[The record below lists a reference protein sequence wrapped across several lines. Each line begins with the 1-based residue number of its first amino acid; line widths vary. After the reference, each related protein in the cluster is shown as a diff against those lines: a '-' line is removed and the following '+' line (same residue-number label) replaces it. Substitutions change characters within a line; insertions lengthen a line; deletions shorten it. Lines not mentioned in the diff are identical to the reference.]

1 MNVVFFSYT
10 GTSKKVA
17 EYLASELNCKI
28 VEIKPERSR
37 SYIEWLIL
45 SFIPGFRVKISHENI
60 ESDEIILCFPKWTF
74 NCPPITSLLKSGKLA
89 DKKVFII
96 VVCGGWQAESYT
108 EKYSKIV
115 EEYGGKVVGWKIIKR
130 KNVDNVPKNKDFL
143 REVKSA
149 FKAVD
154 ED

>member
-1 MNVVFFSYT
+1 MDVVFFSYT
-10 GTSKKVA
+10 GNSKKIA
-17 EYLASELNCKI
+17 EFLASELNCRI
-28 VEIKPERSR
+28 VEIKPGRSR
-37 SYIEWLIL
+37 SYVEWLIL
-45 SFIPGFRVKISHENI
+45 SFIPGLRVKISHENI
-60 ESDEIILCFPKWTF
+60 ESDKIILCFPKWTF
-74 NCPPITSLLKSGKLA
+74 NCPPITSLLKSGKLEN
-89 DKKVFII
+89 KEVFIV

-115 EEYGGKVVGWKIIKR
+115 EKYGGKIVGWKIIKR
-130 KNVDNVPKNKDFL
+130 KDVDNVLKDNDFP